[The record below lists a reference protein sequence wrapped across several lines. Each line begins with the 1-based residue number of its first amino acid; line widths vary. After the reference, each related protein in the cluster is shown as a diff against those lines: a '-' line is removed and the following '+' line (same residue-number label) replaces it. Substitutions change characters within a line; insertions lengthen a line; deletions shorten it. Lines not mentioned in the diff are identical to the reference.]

1 MAASNLMAS
10 IFGEYNRKWLIVPLP
25 PAVEWGT
32 FVKVHR
38 EQTSPSTCCTQL
50 TWYPFDNVRVIFNY
64 EPASKVPKFQCISI
78 ILTHL
83 SQSEFFII
91 HIFVRIKVTFH
102 VLTNHIRCS
111 SSLAEI
117 PIVKLM
123 VTGNNALIIQK
134 KLM

>member
-38 EQTSPSTCCTQL
+38 EQTSPSTCCAQL
-50 TWYPFDNVRVIFNY
+50 TWHPFDNVRVIFNY
-64 EPASKVPKFQCISI
+64 EPASQVPKFQCISI

-102 VLTNHIRCS
+102 VLTNHIRS
-111 SSLAEI
+111 SPSLAEI

-123 VTGNNALIIQK
+123 VTGNNALIIKK

>member
-25 PAVEWGT
+25 PAFEWGT

-38 EQTSPSTCCTQL
+38 EQTSPSTCCAQL
-50 TWYPFDNVRVIFNY
+50 TWHPFDNVRVIFNY
-64 EPASKVPKFQCISI
+64 EPASKVSKFHCISM

-123 VTGNNALIIQK
+123 VKGNNALIIK
-134 KLM
+134 KKIM